1 MTEHPQARP
10 AAQPADRPRGV
21 TDTRPADRPGAR
33 PADEPRGGT
42 DMRLEDG
49 VGTRPADRPWG
60 VTDTRPADGAWG
72 GTDTRLADGPD
83 ARPGARPADRT
94 AARPEGRPE
103 GGTGNRT
110 RCDDCGT
117 PSREPGATR
126 AARGYRR
133 TARTARTGG
142 ATRTARTGGATRTA
156 RTGGATRTAAL
167 LALALLL
174 AGGAATGCGGRATT
188 HHKPGTSHEQ
198 ASGSVGTL
206 LATAD
211 AAGHKLREVPA
222 EGAPEV
228 RLALRPD
235 SEDGWNLQLGVKN
248 FRFTPDSTGGAALP
262 GAGHAHLE
270 LDGRK
275 IARLYGPWFHLPAA
289 QVPEGAHT
297 LTVRLYADDHTAWAV
312 SGKPVEGAAQLTAPA
327 PGASGGHSHGE
338 APSQP
343 PRSPQSPAPGQE
355 QADRTVTITVR
366 DGKVSPAPARTELR
380 RGERVALRVTSDR
393 ADTLHVHGYD
403 KELALPAGQEATLV
417 LTADRTGLFE
427 VETHESSL
435 VLTQLLVR

>member
-1 MTEHPQARP
+1 MPAR
-10 AAQPADRPRGV
+10 AA
-21 TDTRPADRPGAR
+21 GA
-33 PADEPRGGT
+33 A
-42 DMRLEDG
+42 
-49 VGTRPADRPWG
+49 
-60 VTDTRPADGAWG
+60 
-72 GTDTRLADGPD
+72 
-83 ARPGARPADRT
+83 
-94 AARPEGRPE
+94 
-103 GGTGNRT
+103 
-110 RCDDCGT
+110 
-117 PSREPGATR
+117 R
-126 AARGYRR
+126 AARGHRR
-133 TARTARTGG
+133 AARS
-142 ATRTARTGGATRTA
+142 
-156 RTGGATRTAAL
+156 AAL

-235 SEDGWNLQLGVKN
+235 SEDGWNLQLSVKN

-289 QVPEGAHT
+289 QVPEGAHS

-327 PGASGGHSHGE
+327 PGTPGGHSHGE
-338 APSQP
+338 APAQP
-343 PRSPQSPAPGQE
+343 PASGQE

-403 KELALPAGQEATLV
+403 KELALPAGQEATLI

>member
-10 AAQPADRPRGV
+10 AAQPADRP
-21 TDTRPADRPGAR
+21 DAR

-49 VGTRPADRPWG
+49 VDARPADRPWG
-60 VTDTRPADGAWG
+60 VTDTRPAD
-72 GTDTRLADGPD
+72 
-83 ARPGARPADRT
+83 
-94 AARPEGRPE
+94 RPE

-126 AARGYRR
+126 AAHGYRRTAR

-174 AGGAATGCGGRATT
+174 AGGAAAGCGGRATT

-235 SEDGWNLQLGVKN
+235 SEDGWNLQLSVKN

-312 SGKPVEGAAQLTAPA
+312 SGKPVEGAAQLTATA

>member
-1 MTEHPQARP
+1 M
-10 AAQPADRPRGV
+10 
-21 TDTRPADRPGAR
+21 
-33 PADEPRGGT
+33 
-42 DMRLEDG
+42 
-49 VGTRPADRPWG
+49 
-60 VTDTRPADGAWG
+60 
-72 GTDTRLADGPD
+72 
-83 ARPGARPADRT
+83 
-94 AARPEGRPE
+94 
-103 GGTGNRT
+103 
-110 RCDDCGT
+110 
-117 PSREPGATR
+117 
-126 AARGYRR
+126 
-133 TARTARTGG
+133 
-142 ATRTARTGGATRTA
+142 
-156 RTGGATRTAAL
+156 

-198 ASGSVGTL
+198 ASGSAGTL
-206 LATAD
+206 LPAAD

-228 RLALRPD
+228 QLAARPD
-235 SEDGWNLQLGVKN
+235 SEDGWNLQLSVKN

-312 SGKPVEGAAQLTAPA
+312 SGKAVEGTTQLTAPA
-327 PGASGGHSHGE
+327 PGPSGGHGHGHGDS
-338 APSQP
+338 PPTQP
-343 PRSPQSPAPGQE
+343 PTPGQE

-403 KELALPAGQEATLV
+403 KELALPAGQEATLI

-427 VETHESSL
+427 VETHESAL

>member
-1 MTEHPQARP
+1 M
-10 AAQPADRPRGV
+10 
-21 TDTRPADRPGAR
+21 
-33 PADEPRGGT
+33 
-42 DMRLEDG
+42 
-49 VGTRPADRPWG
+49 
-60 VTDTRPADGAWG
+60 
-72 GTDTRLADGPD
+72 
-83 ARPGARPADRT
+83 
-94 AARPEGRPE
+94 
-103 GGTGNRT
+103 
-110 RCDDCGT
+110 
-117 PSREPGATR
+117 
-126 AARGYRR
+126 
-133 TARTARTGG
+133 
-142 ATRTARTGGATRTA
+142 
-156 RTGGATRTAAL
+156 

-206 LATAD
+206 LAAAD
-211 AAGHKLREVPA
+211 AAGHTLREVPA
-222 EGAPEV
+222 EGAPDV

-235 SEDGWNLQLGVKN
+235 SEDGWNLQLTVNN

-312 SGKPVEGAAQLTAPA
+312 AGKPVEAAARLTAPP
-327 PGASGGHSHGE
+327 PGASGGHHHG
-338 APSQP
+338 QP
-343 PRSPQSPAPGQE
+343 PGPPPQQPPSPQPPTPGPE
-355 QADRTVTITVR
+355 QPDRTVTITVR
-366 DGKVSPAPARTELR
+366 GGKVSPAPARTELR

-403 KELALPAGQEATLV
+403 KELALPAGQEATLI

-427 VETHESSL
+427 VETHETGL

>member
-1 MTEHPQARP
+1 MTARTD
-10 AAQPADRPRGV
+10 DRIPC
-21 TDTRPADRPGAR
+21 
-33 PADEPRGGT
+33 
-42 DMRLEDG
+42 
-49 VGTRPADRPWG
+49 
-60 VTDTRPADGAWG
+60 
-72 GTDTRLADGPD
+72 D
-83 ARPGARPADRT
+83 AGRT
-94 AARPEGRPE
+94 PP
-103 GGTGNRT
+103 
-110 RCDDCGT
+110 
-117 PSREPGATR
+117 R
-126 AARGYRR
+126 AARGARGAAHRR
-133 TARTARTGG
+133 PARS
-142 ATRTARTGGATRTA
+142 
-156 RTGGATRTAAL
+156 AAL

-206 LATAD
+206 LPAAD

-228 RLALRPD
+228 QLATRPD
-235 SEDGWNLQLGVKN
+235 SEDGWNLQLSVKN

-312 SGKPVEGAAQLTAPA
+312 SGKAVEGTTQLTAPA
-327 PGASGGHSHGE
+327 PGRSGGHGHGD
-338 APSQP
+338 SQP
-343 PRSPQSPAPGQE
+343 TQSPTPGQE
-355 QADRTVTITVR
+355 QADRTVSITVR

-380 RGERVALRVTSDR
+380 RGERVALRVTSDH

-403 KELALPAGQEATLV
+403 KELALPAGQEATLI

-427 VETHESSL
+427 VETHESAL